1 MNPLLPRRQPML
13 PSRPFSFGPRQAPR
27 RNQQNTN
34 SNVLAMFR
42 DNDGNLDL
50 TKVHTTVKQI
60 NDIYSQVSPLVSRF
74 IKR

>member
-1 MNPLLPRRQPML
+1 MLPIVPGRRPMPPSRPRFVPRNEQRRQP
-13 PSRPFSFGPRQAPR
+13 
-27 RNQQNTN
+27 NTT

-60 NDIYSQVSPLVSRF
+60 NDIYSQISPMVSRF